1 MKRPSPTIYKHKI
14 PFKLESGEF
23 IHGLELAYHTF
34 GKLNKQRDNIIW
46 VFHALTANSD
56 VEDWW
61 PTLIGKDL
69 PIDPKDYFIIG
80 VNTIGSFY
88 GSTGPR
94 SINPKTGEAYGLNF
108 PNFTVRDVVASQLL
122 LAEYLGIQKVKLAL
136 GGSFGGFQALEF
148 AFMFPG
154 KIENLALVVTSAK
167 ETAWSIAIHESQR
180 LSLQAD
186 KSFFGNDH
194 TSGQDGMRAA
204 RGIGLLTYRTYEAYK
219 QTQSDDDE
227 RLSDFRA
234 ASYIRYQGDKLVNRF
249 HAHCYWYL
257 GICLD
262 THNIGRGRGGVENAL
277 RQIKIPTQ
285 VIGIQTDRLVPIAEQ
300 QLIAK
305 HIPAAEF
312 IEIQSEFGHDGFLIE
327 GEKIGSILNQRL
339 RGKR

>member
-1 MKRPSPTIYKHKI
+1 MKRPSPKTYKHES

-34 GKLNKQRDNIIW
+34 GKQNEQRDNIIW

-61 PTLIGKDL
+61 PSLVGNNL
-69 PIDPKDYFIIG
+69 PIDPKDYFIIC

-94 SINPKTGEAYGLNF
+94 SLNPKTGEAYGLNF
-108 PNFTVRDVVASQLL
+108 PIFTVKDVVSTQLL
-122 LAEYLGIQKVKLAL
+122 LAEHLGIQKIRLAL

-148 AFMFPG
+148 ALMFPG
-154 KIENLALVVTSAK
+154 EIDNMALLVSSAK
-167 ETAWSIAIHESQR
+167 ETAWSIAIHEAQR
-180 LSLQAD
+180 LSLTAD
-186 KSFFGNDH
+186 QSFYGNDH
-194 TSGQDGMRAA
+194 ASGQDGMRAA

-219 QTQSDDDE
+219 QTQSDTDD
-227 RLSDFRA
+227 RLTDFRA
-234 ASYIRYQGDKLVNRF
+234 SSYIRYQGNKLVNRF

-257 GICLD
+257 GKCLD
-262 THNIGRGRGGVENAL
+262 THNIGRGRGGVENVL
-277 RQIKIPTQ
+277 MQIKIPTQ

-300 QLIAK
+300 KFIAK
-305 HIPAAEF
+305 YMPNAEF

-327 GEKIGSILNQRL
+327 GEKIGSILNRRL
-339 RGKR
+339 KKKK